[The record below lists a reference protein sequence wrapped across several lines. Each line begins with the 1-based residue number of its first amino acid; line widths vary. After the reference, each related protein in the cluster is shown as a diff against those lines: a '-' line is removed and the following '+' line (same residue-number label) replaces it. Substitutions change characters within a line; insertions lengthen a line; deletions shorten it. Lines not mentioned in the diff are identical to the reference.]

1 VRENGKMLLIKKNE
15 KCTYA
20 RQGMHME
27 KDIII
32 VETFAI

>member
-1 VRENGKMLLIKKNE
+1 MGKLLQMLMDEKD

-27 KDIII
+27 KDIIKTVKLVLI
-32 VETFAI
+32 